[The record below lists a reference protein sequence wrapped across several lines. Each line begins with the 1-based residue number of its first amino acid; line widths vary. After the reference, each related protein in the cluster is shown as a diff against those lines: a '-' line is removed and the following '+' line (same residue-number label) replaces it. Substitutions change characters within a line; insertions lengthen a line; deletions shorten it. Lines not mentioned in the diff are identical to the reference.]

1 MVTPLLLLVCLPII
15 YASTTF
21 AAVSHLDTDCL
32 PALLTYL
39 IFTSVCCTAI
49 CSIAT
54 FFVAIFQTADYL
66 YVRVAYYRHHPQY
79 RNHEVAALL
88 CLSWKFLFSVLSS
101 FTKSWPTATS
111 TGPPSSCAAT
121 QQKPLPF
128 GCTPLFLFWF
138 SLPPFWDYKFT
149 AAFTWAGCILPT
161 TYPDFLVSYYSPRR
175 PHQLL
180 YSALHQLLATFILT
194 LKMSDQLEIDGQRTE
209 QLILARRKLKQQ
221 NQELFNLQALHQCKK
236 GLFCLVKQAEL
247 CYDVTQQG
255 HELSYTLNKQ
265 RQSFMTMVGVKPIKG
280 LSNPAQLR
288 EAFFVSAPILN
299 ACTLW

>member
-79 RNHEVAALL
+79 RNHEVAVGQDFVKEDKTEKRNFHDRHRRA
-88 CLSWKFLFSVLSS
+88 
-101 FTKSWPTATS
+101 ATS

-128 GCTPLFLFWF
+128 GCTPLFLF
-138 SLPPFWDYKFT
+138 
-149 AAFTWAGCILPT
+149 
-161 TYPDFLVSYYSPRR
+161 
-175 PHQLL
+175 
-180 YSALHQLLATFILT
+180 
-194 LKMSDQLEIDGQRTE
+194 
-209 QLILARRKLKQQ
+209 
-221 NQELFNLQALHQCKK
+221 
-236 GLFCLVKQAEL
+236 
-247 CYDVTQQG
+247 
-255 HELSYTLNKQ
+255 
-265 RQSFMTMVGVKPIKG
+265 
-280 LSNPAQLR
+280 
-288 EAFFVSAPILN
+288 
-299 ACTLW
+299 